1 MKFSVRMK
9 ITLMV
14 VVFATFIVAAS
25 WIVCNFVIEK
35 VFLNNLKAN
44 LITTYNSCNK
54 LFNDSSSD
62 YIELDDLYGKI
73 KNPAGSIVLI
83 IDVDNNKIY
92 FTSINDNGRMMESLN
107 RIIRSVIE
115 KDEDIFFEDSDYVI
129 QRNHDDTINSDYYD
143 LVGKLDNGFSIIIRS
158 PISEV
163 ESFTRT
169 IKRVFNYVAATLI
182 IFCAVFVLF
191 ISNIFSTPIKKLS
204 HSARRMANLDF
215 DTKIDVDTKDEIGEL
230 GESMNELSSKLE
242 DTISKLKTANI
253 ELERDI
259 EEKRKIDD
267 MRRDFL
273 SHVSHELKTP
283 IALIQGYAE
292 GLKDNLFDDKEN
304 MEFYSDV
311 IIDEAQKMNQLVQ
324 KLITLNE
331 IEFGKFN
338 INIERF
344 DLVEL
349 INGVLNSTRILI
361 NEEYV
366 NIVFEEQSP
375 VWVWADEFLIEDAFT
390 NYLTNAIHYVSEGG
404 AIKIYFEKNDN
415 KLRLNVYNQGNR
427 IDNEDIDKLFIKFY
441 KTDKSRSREYGG
453 SGIGLSIVAAIM
465 QAHGKEYGVYNVED
479 GVVFYFDLDTNMP
492 C

>member
-14 VVFATFIVAAS
+14 VIFTTFIVATS
-25 WIVCNFVIEK
+25 WIVCNYVIER

-44 LITTYNSCNK
+44 LVTTYNSCNK
-54 LFNDSSSD
+54 LFNESSD
-62 YIELDDLYGKI
+62 DYVEFDDLYGKI
-73 KNPAGSIVLI
+73 KNPAGAIVLI
-83 IDVDNNKIY
+83 IDVENNKIY

-107 RIIRSVIE
+107 RIINSVIE
-115 KDEDIFFEDSDYVI
+115 KDEGRFLDNSEYII

-143 LVGKLDNGFSIIIRS
+143 LVGKLDNGFSVIIRS

-163 ESFTRT
+163 ETFVRT
-169 IKRVFNYVAATLI
+169 VKKVFNYVAAVLI
-182 IFCAVFVLF
+182 VFCAVFVLF
-191 ISNIFSTPIKKLS
+191 ISNIFSNPIKKLS

-215 DTKIDVDTKDEIGEL
+215 DSKVKVYAKDEIGEL
-230 GESMNELSSKLE
+230 GECMNELSSKLE
-242 DTISKLKTANI
+242 NTISQLKTANL
-253 ELERDI
+253 ELEKDI

-267 MRRDFL
+267 MRKEFL

-304 MEFYSDV
+304 MEYYSDV
-311 IIDEAQKMNQLVQ
+311 IVDEAHKMNQLVQ
-324 KLITLNE
+324 KLLTLND
-331 IEFGKFN
+331 IEFGNFN
-338 INIERF
+338 IKIERF
-344 DLVEL
+344 DLAEL
-349 INGVLNSTRILI
+349 IKGVLNSTRILI

-366 NIVFEEQSP
+366 KIEFEEESP
-375 VWVWADEFLIEDAFT
+375 VWVWADEFMIEEAFT
-390 NYLTNAIHYVSEGG
+390 NYLTNAIHYVIDGG
-404 AIKIYFEKNDN
+404 IIRIFFKRIDN
-415 KLRLNVYNQGNR
+415 NIRLCVYNQGNN
-427 IDNEDIDKLFIKFY
+427 IDDEDLDKLFIKFY

-453 SGIGLSIVAAIM
+453 NGIGLSIVAAIM
-465 QAHGKEYGVYNVED
+465 EAHGKKYGVYNVDD